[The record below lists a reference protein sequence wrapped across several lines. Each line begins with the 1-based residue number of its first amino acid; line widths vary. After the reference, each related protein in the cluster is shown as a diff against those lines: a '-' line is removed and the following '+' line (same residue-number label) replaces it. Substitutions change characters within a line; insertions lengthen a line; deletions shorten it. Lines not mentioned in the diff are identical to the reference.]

1 MSEELVTEHSL
12 KQNTEFLKGTFLR
25 SVFPCMLTILSV
37 NINVFV
43 DGILVGNR
51 IGADALAAINLSL
64 PLYLMLCVVGSFF
77 ASGTAINAAREI
89 GNNEVR
95 KSQEYYRTCVVSTFL
110 ASVLITL
117 AGLVFKEPL
126 VSFLCSDEQIRPYVM
141 EYTVITLI
149 GALPKIMIYVPFWYL
164 RLDGK
169 NIAVT
174 VMMSVMSVGNVLLDI
189 LFVYVYDLGVFGA
202 GLASV
207 IATTAAFAIGVI
219 WLLRKDSSF
228 TFKPYIHKKLS
239 EWKEIAAAGTPSALN
254 NLFSTIRLLLINR
267 MLMRYGGGTMVA
279 VFTAV
284 NGIAG
289 FGECITLGIPQA
301 ASAMLGVYSGEK
313 DNGSCAL
320 LVKLEWF
327 TGCVFAGI
335 FLVVCMA
342 GAGAIQKIYGLT
354 ESLFV
359 PLLWM
364 AVSVFPALFCN
375 ILSGYY
381 NMAKKNMWSNAI
393 IFLRVIAMTYIG
405 LILTIHLNLSVYS
418 FLFFAEAATVVIWFL
433 ATGVNHR
440 IYRETTRYLLMD
452 TSLERTGKVLN
463 FSVDS
468 DVENICNASERI
480 MEFCQL
486 NGMNHKKTMRIQ
498 LAMEEIMTLIAKVNE
513 ENGGEALNFDL
524 RAYSLDGFTGIR
536 IRYAGKEFNPFR
548 DDRADDDMYMG
559 IMMIKK
565 MVEITLYQRTFGVNT
580 LQVVLSEE

>member
-12 KQNTEFLKGTFLR
+12 KQNTEFLKGTFLK

-440 IYRETTRYLLMD
+440 IYRENTRYLLMD

>member
-1 MSEELVTEHSL
+1 
-12 KQNTEFLKGTFLR
+12 
-25 SVFPCMLTILSV
+25 
-37 NINVFV
+37 
-43 DGILVGNR
+43 
-51 IGADALAAINLSL
+51 
-64 PLYLMLCVVGSFF
+64 
-77 ASGTAINAAREI
+77 
-89 GNNEVR
+89 
-95 KSQEYYRTCVVSTFL
+95 
-110 ASVLITL
+110 
-117 AGLVFKEPL
+117 
-126 VSFLCSDEQIRPYVM
+126 
-141 EYTVITLI
+141 
-149 GALPKIMIYVPFWYL
+149 
-164 RLDGK
+164 
-169 NIAVT
+169 
-174 VMMSVMSVGNVLLDI
+174 
-189 LFVYVYDLGVFGA
+189 
-202 GLASV
+202 
-207 IATTAAFAIGVI
+207 
-219 WLLRKDSSF
+219 
-228 TFKPYIHKKLS
+228 
-239 EWKEIAAAGTPSALN
+239 
-254 NLFSTIRLLLINR
+254 
-267 MLMRYGGGTMVA
+267 
-279 VFTAV
+279 
-284 NGIAG
+284 
-289 FGECITLGIPQA
+289 
-301 ASAMLGVYSGEK
+301 MLGVYSGEK